1 MENDLSEINVWSLQT
16 KGDMVQLELDLKKS
30 LDPTEFLGDLNE
42 LKAWRIS
49 SIREF
54 DELEKEFE
62 EIKTSNHELNKKSKQ
77 YADEVDELKSLRFTL
92 NDSIDKLRKYI
103 DNTLTIAKAETNEL
117 SQKTSS
123 EVEVLKKWRLD
134 LTEDL
139 NEIEINLKKL
149 MEENKNLKDDNS
161 SAKTVKLDIE
171 DFKSK
176 VQTKIK
182 SLKADL
188 DALESKQNKIGSAV
202 KKLQKKED
210 DDF

>member
-62 EIKTSNHELNKKSKQ
+62 EIKTANHELNKKSKQ

>member
-62 EIKTSNHELNKKSKQ
+62 EIKTANHELNKKSKQ

-92 NDSIDKLRKYI
+92 NDSI
-103 DNTLTIAKAETNEL
+103 
-117 SQKTSS
+117 
-123 EVEVLKKWRLD
+123 
-134 LTEDL
+134 
-139 NEIEINLKKL
+139 
-149 MEENKNLKDDNS
+149 
-161 SAKTVKLDIE
+161 
-171 DFKSK
+171 
-176 VQTKIK
+176 
-182 SLKADL
+182 
-188 DALESKQNKIGSAV
+188 
-202 KKLQKKED
+202 
-210 DDF
+210 